1 MSELA
6 HFYRSEL
13 QASNLPAR
21 LFNSFL
27 SYPLALTLLPVLQYD
42 FWIRII
48 NLHLPAI
55 PIW

>member
-6 HFYRSEL
+6 QFYTSEL

-21 LFNSFL
+21 LLNSFL
-27 SYPLALTLLPVLQYD
+27 SYPLALTLLPVPQYE

-55 PIW
+55 PI